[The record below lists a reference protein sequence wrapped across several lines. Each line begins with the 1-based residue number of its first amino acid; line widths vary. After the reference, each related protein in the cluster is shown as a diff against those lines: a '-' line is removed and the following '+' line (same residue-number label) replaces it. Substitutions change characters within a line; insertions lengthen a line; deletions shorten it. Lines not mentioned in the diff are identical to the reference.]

1 MHNQARIWGWRS
13 SIYLTTHNMA
23 RSKAIPNK
31 TINSADIVD
40 KPADAAKA
48 EKKKRRYRPGT
59 VALREI
65 RRYQKSTDLLIG
77 KAPIERL
84 IHDIDTDLHSI
95 RHRFKRSAITAIHLS
110 AEEYLQSLF
119 KNTIKVALN
128 SKSLTIRPQDMD
140 IAKLMVTS

>member
-1 MHNQARIWGWRS
+1 
-13 SIYLTTHNMA
+13 MA
-23 RSKAIPNK
+23 RSKAIPK
-31 TINSADIVD
+31 QIPKSADIVE
-40 KPADAAKA
+40 KPEETAKA
-48 EKKKRRYRPGT
+48 EKKGKRRYRPGT

-84 IHDIDTDLHSI
+84 IHDIDVDLHST
-95 RHRFKRSAITAIHLS
+95 RHRFKRSAIKAIHLS
-110 AEEYLQSLF
+110 AEAYLQTLF

>member
-1 MHNQARIWGWRS
+1 
-13 SIYLTTHNMA
+13 MA
-23 RSKAIPNK
+23 RSKAIPK
-31 TINSADIVD
+31 QIPKSAEIVA
-40 KPADAAKA
+40 KPEETAKA
-48 EKKKRRYRPGT
+48 EKVKTKRRYRPGT

-140 IAKLMVTS
+140 IAKQMITS